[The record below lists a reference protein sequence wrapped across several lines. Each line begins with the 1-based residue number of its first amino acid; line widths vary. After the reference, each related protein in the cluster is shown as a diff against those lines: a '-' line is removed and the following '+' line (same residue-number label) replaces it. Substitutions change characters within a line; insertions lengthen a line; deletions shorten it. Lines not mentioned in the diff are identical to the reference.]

1 MPRLASQKRR
11 LTSTGSCSSECP
23 PEHAPEAGT
32 SEPRFRYVFADCT
45 CACAAKPALLR
56 HLKAA
61 HSLCA
66 ALDDVVTQACEK
78 YGWGQCQRC
87 HTFAALETE
96 ALSARMALS
105 TVHRRP
111 PARQA
116 GSRRVAQQRRRPSVP
131 HQRQPPSPRAA
142 SDSST
147 VEGPAPAAASTAAQ
161 QVPPKSSDLHVA
173 PGSLADD
180 VPQRAWTVFG
190 NTVGSL
196 LSRVIPTT
204 ATTLTKATGSLFCL
218 PNDTLSDR
226 KASSGRDRRVRARC
240 AWIQAGEPLEPTPP
254 APPRPSSCTP
264 DPDKA

>member
-147 VEGPAPAAASTAAQ
+147 VEGPAPAAEPTAAPQ
-161 QVPPKSSDLHVA
+161 LILNALITMVLPAVLLNTCPSVLGERSVTLLDPSSLE
-173 PGSLADD
+173 S
-180 VPQRAWTVFG
+180 
-190 NTVGSL
+190 SL
-196 LSRVIPTT
+196 LQ
-204 ATTLTKATGSLFCL
+204 L
-218 PNDTLSDR
+218 PPSQR
-226 KASSGRDRRVRARC
+226 
-240 AWIQAGEPLEPTPP
+240 PP
-254 APPRPSSCTP
+254 ALYFVFQKIP
-264 DPDKA
+264 